1 MLMCLEKRLLFRVLE
16 NYENTLFNFLFYC
29 LLVNVFTV
37 TELSLVLDFYCIFFG
52 VHIGKAVL
60 QQFRS
65 FDHNMSLHGSTGKD
79 VVSNFGIF

>member
-37 TELSLVLDFYCIFFG
+37 TELSLVIVDEIIKYAN
-52 VHIGKAVL
+52 VHHTAL
-60 QQFRS
+60 LSFTNMFRQLPLPS
-65 FDHNMSLHGSTGKD
+65 S
-79 VVSNFGIF
+79 V

>member
-1 MLMCLEKRLLFRVLE
+1 MCLEKRLLFRVLE